1 LMTTGNW
8 LADFIVMMLMVI
20 VALGLIAL
28 WARE

>member
-1 LMTTGNW
+1 MTTGNW
-8 LADFIVMMLMVI
+8 LADLVVMMLMVI

>member
-1 LMTTGNW
+1 MTTGNW
-8 LADFIVMMLMVI
+8 LADFVVMMLMVI

>member
-1 LMTTGNW
+1 MTTGNW
-8 LADFIVMMLMVI
+8 LADLIVMMLMVI

>member
-1 LMTTGNW
+1 MTTGNW

>member
-1 LMTTGNW
+1 VTTGNW
-8 LADFIVMMLMVI
+8 LADLIVMMLMVI

>member
-1 LMTTGNW
+1 VTTGNW
-8 LADFIVMMLMVI
+8 LADRIVMMLMVI